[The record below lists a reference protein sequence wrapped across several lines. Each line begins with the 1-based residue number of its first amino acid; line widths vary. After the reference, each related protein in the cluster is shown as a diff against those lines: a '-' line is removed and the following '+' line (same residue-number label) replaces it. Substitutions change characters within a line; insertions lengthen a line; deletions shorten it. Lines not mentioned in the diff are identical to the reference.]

1 MKLRNLLPLGAGVA
15 ALLSSCAPTGTFQPR
30 LLPPTAPSVVPLVR
44 VQGAP
49 QNPFVR
55 ATVNGRSGL
64 FLVDTGATAT
74 CLDARF
80 AAELGLKPQA
90 TADGTVKTNVA
101 RGFKTAQV
109 NKLVLGGHGFENFAV
124 AVLNLDHV
132 DKALGRRMDGLLGM
146 NVLRAAPFTID
157 LATGSFS
164 LGGTRPGVPSV
175 PLTLEQGGLFM
186 AMQVG
191 GQNLRMKVDTGTSDT
206 VLSTADFARVVASG
220 IAPANVRIAGNVDVN
235 GYTTNQVARVL
246 LAECKAGNLT
256 RQNFLLREGGDNLLG
271 MDFFKDH
278 AITFDGTTGQL
289 WIEAS
294 R

>member
-1 MKLRNLLPLGAGVA
+1 M
-15 ALLSSCAPTGTFQPR
+15 
-30 LLPPTAPSVVPLVR
+30 VPLVR

-55 ATVNGRSGL
+55 ATVNGRPGL

-90 TADGTVKTNVA
+90 TAAGTVKTNVT

-109 NKLVLGGHGFENFAV
+109 KKLELGGHVFENFAV

-146 NVLRAAPFTID
+146 NVLRDAPFTID
-157 LATGSFS
+157 QGGGSFS
-164 LGGTRPGVPSV
+164 LGSARPGTPSV
-175 PLTLEQGGLFM
+175 PLTLEQGGVFM
-186 AMQVG
+186 AMQVRG
-191 GQNLRMKVDTGTSDT
+191 LNVRMKVDTGTSDT
-206 VLSTADFARVVASG
+206 VLTTADFARVVASG
-220 IAPANVRIAGNVDVN
+220 VAPTNVRMAGNVDVN

-246 LAECKAGNLT
+246 LAESKAGNLT
-256 RQNFLLREGGDNLLG
+256 RQNFVLREGSDNLLG
-271 MDFFKDH
+271 MDFFKGH
-278 AITFDGTTGQL
+278 VITFDGATGQV
-289 WIEAS
+289 WIQAS